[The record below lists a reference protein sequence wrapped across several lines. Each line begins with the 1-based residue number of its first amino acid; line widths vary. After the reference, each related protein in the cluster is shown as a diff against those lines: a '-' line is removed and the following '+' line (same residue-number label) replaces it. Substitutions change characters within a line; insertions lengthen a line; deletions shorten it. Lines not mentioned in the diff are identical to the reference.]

1 MAIDK
6 LIPRHLNLD
15 DDERL
20 VQSMQMTNAENVF
33 ISGDEENDAGVVK
46 QADGNVEVTPKT
58 TADTIPSSGVST
70 VIGSVNFD
78 AGGVVFYFLYNTN
91 DDHGVYMY

>member
-46 QADGNVEVTPKT
+46 QAD
-58 TADTIPSSGVST
+58 
-70 VIGSVNFD
+70 
-78 AGGVVFYFLYNTN
+78 
-91 DDHGVYMY
+91 